1 MEETNYVS
9 ESDLIN
15 LLNDINFERIDLEL
29 KESNF
34 FEILKISRMEI
45 RHSNFLGW
53 LLDPNES
60 HGLNELILVRFL
72 RGVFS
77 HEIAHNL
84 NALDADKIDFRSVEI
99 KREWQNIDLLII
111 TDKKVICIENKVDSK
126 EHSNQLTRYKEF
138 IQETFPDK
146 EKTFVYLTPYGNTPK
161 TEVDV
166 YIPYSYV
173 SFAEILE
180 RILNV
185 YEKTLNDKILTYIND
200 YHTVLKRQIMQ
211 TDTVNDLAVQLYK
224 THRKTL
230 DFILENRPDVELE
243 IRELLQQ
250 KVKDSGWILGTINKG
265 YVRFLTPE
273 LDKLLPKYE
282 YNNGWANKESF
293 LFELEFYWTKD
304 KINLKTTIAPG
315 EEEVRTKLTETL
327 KVLEGSVKP
336 WGSKWVSHFLINK
349 KFNLERL
356 GEMDN
361 EERMKEIDK
370 FWPELT
376 ALVDKVNTAI
386 TASYK
391 VENTK

>member
-1 MEETNYVS
+1 
-9 ESDLIN
+9 
-15 LLNDINFERIDLEL
+15 
-29 KESNF
+29 
-34 FEILKISRMEI
+34 
-45 RHSNFLGW
+45 
-53 LLDPNES
+53 
-60 HGLNELILVRFL
+60 
-72 RGVFS
+72 
-77 HEIAHNL
+77 
-84 NALDADKIDFRSVEI
+84 
-99 KREWQNIDLLII
+99 
-111 TDKKVICIENKVDSK
+111 
-126 EHSNQLTRYKEF
+126 
-138 IQETFPDK
+138 
-146 EKTFVYLTPYGNTPK
+146 
-161 TEVDV
+161 
-166 YIPYSYV
+166 
-173 SFAEILE
+173 
-180 RILNV
+180 
-185 YEKTLNDKILTYIND
+185 
-200 YHTVLKRQIMQ
+200 MQ